1 MATYKKGW
9 TPEEKKVI
17 DTGKKTLKSVL
28 QTIKLSLLPF
38 DLNEDLFMD
47 FKKTFLYRFIINF
60 FGGLL
65 IIGCLLLTL
74 YLGAVFVTWSIP
86 KGNSEP
92 MDEGGKMFIRLIF
105 LGYLFLVF
113 FLSLEE
119 D

>member
-28 QTIKLSLLPF
+28 QTIKLSLFPF
-38 DLNEDLFMD
+38 DLNEDFFKN
-47 FKKTFLYRFIINF
+47 FKKTFLYRYLINF

-65 IIGCLLLTL
+65 IIGSLLLFL

-86 KGNSEP
+86 KGNGEP
-92 MDEGGKMFIRLIF
+92 MGEGDKMFLRLLFFGYTF
-105 LGYLFLVF
+105 LILC
-113 FLSLEE
+113 LSLDE